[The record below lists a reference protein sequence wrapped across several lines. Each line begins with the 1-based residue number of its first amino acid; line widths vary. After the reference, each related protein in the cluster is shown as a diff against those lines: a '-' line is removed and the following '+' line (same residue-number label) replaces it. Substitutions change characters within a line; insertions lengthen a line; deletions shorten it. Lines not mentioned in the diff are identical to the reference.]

1 MGFGQAQKITWICNP
16 VGPVPMGTGKG
27 RGLDLWTLR
36 IADSFLRCGMSP
48 LQRGPELAQDGTRY
62 HCVHRCTQWYLA
74 FLQDSGEKQ
83 VSPFQDWPMLVWGH
97 ITSPRL
103 CIIIVA
109 FFHFLGKE
117 LHSDLK
123 QSVGSLLD
131 FYARHGLAFTN
142 SMFAYKVALTCICL
156 GRKTVIY
163 FFVLDTQ
170 MKKGVEVLSDHHLV
184 VSWTRWWREGSR
196 TAKPNKKW
204 TSGRS
209 LWTKGLK
216 LPCPALFLLHPGRG
230 WGQMSHGQ
238 DPHCLQELWL

>member
-1 MGFGQAQKITWICNP
+1 MISSFSPGFWRKAGLSFSRLAHAG
-16 VGPVPMGTGKG
+16 VG
-27 RGLDLWTLR
+27 TL
-36 IADSFLRCGMSP
+36 
-48 LQRGPELAQDGTRY
+48 
-62 HCVHRCTQWYLA
+62 
-74 FLQDSGEKQ
+74 
-83 VSPFQDWPMLVWGH
+83 
-97 ITSPRL
+97 TSPRL

-123 QSVGSLLD
+123 QNVGSLLD

-142 SMFAYKVALTCICL
+142 TMFAYKVALTCICL

>member
-1 MGFGQAQKITWICNP
+1 MCAPVHTVISSFSPGFWRKAGLSFSRLAHAG
-16 VGPVPMGTGKG
+16 VG
-27 RGLDLWTLR
+27 TL
-36 IADSFLRCGMSP
+36 
-48 LQRGPELAQDGTRY
+48 
-62 HCVHRCTQWYLA
+62 
-74 FLQDSGEKQ
+74 
-83 VSPFQDWPMLVWGH
+83 
-97 ITSPRL
+97 TSPRL

-142 SMFAYKVALTCICL
+142 TMFAYKVALTCICL

-184 VSWTRWWREGSR
+184 VSWTRW
-196 TAKPNKKW
+196 
-204 TSGRS
+204 
-209 LWTKGLK
+209 
-216 LPCPALFLLHPGRG
+216 
-230 WGQMSHGQ
+230 
-238 DPHCLQELWL
+238 